1 MGTKHSIE
9 LLVEEEQQKFLTC
22 LSHQRHDW
30 LNHFQVLLGYLKLQR
45 YDFCEEYIKKVTDHT
60 NNESRIASLGIR
72 PLTAYL
78 LTYNALYRDV
88 RLEVEVPEIVSLTP
102 FSKEVQERVY
112 KLIVGIVEG
121 YRHHSLPNDGQPNV
135 LVILIKKLENTLYIS
150 VEYEGSLQDRE
161 SLHTLY
167 ALVEEL
173 GNEEGFFVE
182 GLHNNHES
190 MMEFYVPLSLEAEV
204 KG

>member
-1 MGTKHSIE
+1 MGNKHAME
-9 LLVEEEQQKFLTC
+9 LLVEEEQYKFLTC

-45 YDFCEEYIKKVTDHT
+45 YDLCEEYIKRVTEQT
-60 NNESRIASLGIR
+60 NNESRISSLGIR

-78 LTYNALYRDV
+78 LTYNSLHKNV
-88 RLEVEVPEIVSLTP
+88 RLEVEVPEIVNLTKLP
-102 FSKEVQERVY
+102 NELQDRVY

-121 YRHHSLPNDGQPNV
+121 YSRHSLSNDGQPNV
-135 LVILIKKLENTLYIS
+135 LLLLIKKLEKALYIS
-150 VEYEGSLQDRE
+150 VEYEGALEDRE
-161 SLHTLY
+161 TLHTLY
-167 ALVEEL
+167 TLVEEL